1 MRLLRQISNKTFIFE
16 KAIVRAS
23 TLPMSIIIVGIGS
36 EDFTAMDIL
45 DGDDELLRAG
55 KRKTR
60 RERKTLYRKIKR
72 QKESISQPWRF
83 SFGMTSF

>member
-1 MRLLRQISNKTFIFE
+1 MKVRPIRQLRQITNKTFIFE

-60 RERKTLYRKIKR
+60 RERKTLL
-72 QKESISQPWRF
+72 
-83 SFGMTSF
+83 